1 LSRNLVLIALAALMQ
16 GCQQPAPEPRNS
28 PGPPL
33 EQGQAATPER
43 EGETTEVRLSYW
55 GVGMAPPD
63 GPVGGAAARIDG
75 VLSRV
80 GGCLV
85 VDPDG
90 GLPLHPV
97 FPTGKARWDPAT
109 GTLSLAGRL
118 YRPGDRITL
127 GGGGVASPSAYRS
140 EAGVEIAP
148 CDVSDLWVV
157 IA

>member
-1 LSRNLVLIALAALMQ
+1 MP
-16 GCQQPAPEPRNS
+16 PA
-28 PGPPL
+28 
-33 EQGQAATPER
+33 
-43 EGETTEVRLSYW
+43 
-55 GVGMAPPD
+55 D

-85 VDPDG
+85 VDSDG
-90 GLPLHPV
+90 GVRVHPV
-97 FPTGKARWDPAT
+97 FPAGKARWNPAT
-109 GTLSLAGRL
+109 GTLSFEGRE

-127 GGGGVASPSAYRS
+127 GGGGVASSSAYRR

-148 CDVSDLWVV
+148 CEISDLWVV

>member
-1 LSRNLVLIALAALMQ
+1 LSRSLVLIALATLMQ

-28 PGPPL
+28 ATPPL
-33 EQGQAATPER
+33 ERGQVATPER

-63 GPVGGAAARIDG
+63 GPVAGAAARIDG

-80 GGCLV
+80 RGCLV

-90 GLPLHPV
+90 GARLHPV
-97 FPTGKARWDPAT
+97 FPAGKARWDPAT
-109 GTLSLAGRL
+109 GTLSFAGRL
-118 YRPGDRITL
+118 YRLGDRITL
-127 GGGGVASPSAYRS
+127 GGGGVTSPSAYRR

-148 CDVSDLWVV
+148 CEVSDLWVV
-157 IA
+157 VV

>member
-1 LSRNLVLIALAALMQ
+1 LSRNLALIALAALVQ
-16 GCQQPAPEPRNS
+16 GCQRPEPEPRNS

-33 EQGQAATPER
+33 EQGQAATPEQDR
-43 EGETTEVRLSYW
+43 ETTEVRLSYW

-75 VLSRV
+75 VLARV
-80 GGCLV
+80 RGCLV

-90 GLPLHPV
+90 GARLHPV
-97 FPTGKARWDPAT
+97 FPAGKARWDPAT
-109 GTLSLAGRL
+109 GALSFAGRL
-118 YRPGDRITL
+118 YRLGDRITL
-127 GGGGVASPSAYRS
+127 GGGGVASRSAYSR

-148 CDVSDLWVV
+148 CEVSDLWVV

>member
-1 LSRNLVLIALAALMQ
+1 MQ
-16 GCQQPAPEPRNS
+16 GCQQPEPEPRNS
-28 PGPPL
+28 PNPPL

-43 EGETTEVRLSYW
+43 EGETSEVRLSYR

-75 VLSRV
+75 VLLRV
-80 GGCLV
+80 RGCLV
-85 VDPDG
+85 VATDSG
-90 GLPLHPV
+90 VRVQPV
-97 FPTGKARWDPAT
+97 FPAGKAHWNAAT
-109 GTLSLAGRL
+109 GTLSFEGRQ

-127 GGGGVASPSAYRS
+127 GGGGVGSPAAYGR

-148 CDVSDLWVV
+148 CEVGDLWAV